1 MLCIDGYATGVS
13 IHENFGER
21 EKTHLLWE
29 KHEHCHNPFM
39 KHSVHDFIHDVKHG
53 LLMSIFPNL
62 CSGRRSCAHVQ
73 PSLFRDGDMF
83 RTDCLEYVHKHFFS
97 YLFTVYSSAVIL
109 DASKRG
115 VSEQTKNSLENLDV
129 RKTKGLLFLKKR
141 EELLCAGSMELWSTR
156 VLILLNHSGMV

>member
-1 MLCIDGYATGVS
+1 MLCIEGYATGVS

-21 EKTHLLWE
+21 EKTHLPWE

-39 KHSVHDFIHDVKHG
+39 KHSVHDFIHVVKHG
-53 LLMSIFPNL
+53 LLMSIFPRT
-62 CSGRRSCAHVQ
+62 SVQ
-73 PSLFRDGDMF
+73 GVGAVLMYSSLFRDRDIF

-115 VSEQTKNSLENLDV
+115 VSE
-129 RKTKGLLFLKKR
+129 
-141 EELLCAGSMELWSTR
+141 
-156 VLILLNHSGMV
+156 